1 MGEYS
6 FEEKSTLG
14 TLIVTLAIGFF
25 YFRAAWDLW
34 QSGYLNVGSTLGLA
48 TGLTILLVIVLI
60 AYHIVIAL
68 ASKPEDEDER
78 DRLIGWRAGSIGGL
92 VLGVAVIGIVLQ
104 ILFGTLLGD
113 PKSSSPVLIAN
124 ALMASVFVA
133 TIVELAVKLY
143 FYRAGV

>member
-1 MGEYS
+1 MS
-6 FEEKSTLG
+6 
-14 TLIVTLAIGFF
+14 
-25 YFRAAWDLW
+25 D
-34 QSGYLNVGSTLGLA
+34 
-48 TGLTILLVIVLI
+48 GLTILLVIVLI

-78 DRLIGWRAGSIGGL
+78 DRLIGWRAGSIGGV

-104 ILFGTLLGD
+104 ILFGTLFGD

>member
-1 MGEYS
+1 MNDYS
-6 FEEKSTLG
+6 FQEKSTLG

-34 QSGYLNVGSTLGLA
+34 QSGYLNVGSTLSLA
-48 TGLTILLVIVLI
+48 TGLTILLVIVLV

-78 DRLIGWRAGSIGGL
+78 DRLIDWRAGSIGGV
-92 VLGVAVIGIVLQ
+92 VLGFAVIGIVLQ
-104 ILFGTLLGD
+104 ILFGTLFGD

-124 ALMASVFVA
+124 ALMGSVFVA
-133 TIVELAVKLY
+133 TIVELGTKLY
-143 FYRAGV
+143 FYRVGI